1 MPTLRP
7 PGVWDDR
14 NLVTVYGLIVWR
26 SFVCSFERRDHPAG
40 SGYEFAHPYFF
51 YTVYS
56 MVNPRPRVFLC
67 GVRVHS
73 GLRLNAQ
80 DVFWC
85 GARLGRTDCNVFRY
99 SPPSRP
105 LGSLTPTQPVSVT
118 NPTQGHPGSPWGA
131 PQVECWSL
139 RREPQPPAQHGS
151 SAAERCRS
159 RARPGQRLPP
169 CMHSGGTSR
178 HLLVTSPKRAR
189 AI

>member
-1 MPTLRP
+1 M
-7 PGVWDDR
+7 
-14 NLVTVYGLIVWR
+14 
-26 SFVCSFERRDHPAG
+26 
-40 SGYEFAHPYFF
+40 
-51 YTVYS
+51 
-56 MVNPRPRVFLC
+56 
-67 GVRVHS
+67 
-73 GLRLNAQ
+73 
-80 DVFWC
+80 WC

-105 LGSLTPTQPVSVT
+105 LGSPTPTQPVRVT

-131 PQVECWSL
+131 PQVECWPL

-151 SAAERCRS
+151 CAAERCRS

-169 CMHSGGTSR
+169 CMCSGGISR